1 MEGKGTLK
9 VKVQKDGR
17 GHVAMLMV
25 SDTGKGIASKDIAK
39 IFDPFFTTKDGG
51 SGLGLSIV
59 HKIVATHGGDISVES
74 QPERGT
80 TFSLTF
86 PAS

>member
-1 MEGKGTLK
+1 MEGTGMLE
-9 VKVQKDGR
+9 VKVHKDGR
-17 GHVAMLMV
+17 GQAAMLMV
-25 SDTGKGIASKDIAK
+25 SDTGKGISPKNTK
-39 IFDPFFTTKDGG
+39 RIFDPFFTTKEGG

-59 HKIVATHGGDISVES
+59 YKIVETHGGDISVES

-80 TFSLTF
+80 TFFLTF